1 MLPTIYVLGIIVSA
15 LAAISLTI
23 SGFQTSFLNG
33 LVWLCLLGPAVFL
46 TLVTTWRIILEL
58 CYAFFQL
65 LLMVQDVT
73 GVVDRISGQADQIGD
88 AVEQVQSDLP
98 RITFWRS
105 SKKKIAREDADNRR
119 HD

>member
-15 LAAISLTI
+15 LASISLI
-23 SGFQTSFLNG
+23 VSGFQTSLSQGF
-33 LVWLCLLGPAVFL
+33 VWLCLLGPALFL

-73 GVVDRISGQADQIGD
+73 GVVDRISGQTDQIGD
-88 AVEQVQSDLP
+88 VVEQVQSDLP

-105 SKKKIAREDADNRR
+105 NKKKADKN
-119 HD
+119 